1 MSKRLVAISGGIGC
15 GKSVIATIL
24 RKMGY
29 HVYDCDDR
37 AKRLMDNDSAILA
50 RLAEEIDREVVVDGV
65 IDRKRLSEIVFV
77 DTAKLDRLNEIVH
90 GAVRSDITAWVADT
104 DGDTLFVETA
114 ILYQSGL
121 DRMVD
126 EVWEV
131 VAPQELRIE
140 RVMGRNGCTREEVV
154 ARIKAQ
160 DVEIEQ
166 PHGKTFE
173 IVNDGF
179 IPILPQIESLL
190 YNHTN

>member
-15 GKSVIATIL
+15 GKSVIAAIL
-24 RKMGY
+24 RKVGY
-29 HVYDCDDR
+29 PVYDCDDR
-37 AKRLMDNDSAILA
+37 AKRLMDNDSAILT
-50 RLAEEIDREVVVDGV
+50 RLAVEIDREVVVDGV
-65 IDRKRLSEIVFV
+65 IDRKRLSEIVFA

-90 GAVRSDITAWVADT
+90 GVVRSDIAAWVADA
-104 DGDTLFVETA
+104 DSDTLFVETA

-131 VAPQELRIE
+131 VAPHELRIE

-160 DVEIEQ
+160 DVEIER